1 MAKLSFIVTLLAVL
15 NTSSAQLGQYNE
27 DAYYGQYFPYSK
39 YDKYNYRY
47 ESSDDYF
54 QRWYFQSRLEDD
66 FFELNQFLNGEFLIG
81 NSCPNEIYEQHKS
94 YLRYLFRIMSLS
106 YLIEA
111 KRNYQYTLRM
121 FGDENICQESFIEQ
135 MKKCSGKTK
144 DMKKFITNSQHVL
157 KELPEVL
164 VPLSESNKE
173 KIQLWLKNVSE
184 EKPLNLSQ
192 KRLIHYCKDN
202 DCIYQKSKIS
212 SFFKEICSQEDQLIE
227 TICSEKDKL
236 YGISYAPEAYNLL
249 MNSSALKVIKP
260 AHYQVGCLRRF
271 VLENKRKET
280 LSTPLKYIYR
290 YIYAEKTSDEK
301 APMEGNL
308 FMIGALKEFES
319 KGLKNIFNAK
329 EVSIKETKKI
339 VKKPDE
345 KPKIEKIKLPKTKMK
360 PSKTKA
366 SKVVKVAKKKP
377 QKLSSFKEASL
388 YLSRN
393 NLDELELDMAKFKFD
408 YTFTLKQHEQY
419 RERVKKVSR
428 FKTLKELKKFD
439 KLGSKEAPVPLKF
452 LKYLIDEN
460 MHQGLF
466 NIINVIGDNF
476 YVLNDIDEKSHIE
489 KIQLLNTRNTNFSW
503 QIKILKNDL

>member
-1 MAKLSFIVTLLAVL
+1 MT
-15 NTSSAQLGQYNE
+15 
-27 DAYYGQYFPYSK
+27 
-39 YDKYNYRY
+39 
-47 ESSDDYF
+47 
-54 QRWYFQSRLEDD
+54 
-66 FFELNQFLNGEFLIG
+66 
-81 NSCPNEIYEQHKS
+81 
-94 YLRYLFRIMSLS
+94 
-106 YLIEA
+106 
-111 KRNYQYTLRM
+111 
-121 FGDENICQESFIEQ
+121 
-135 MKKCSGKTK
+135 
-144 DMKKFITNSQHVL
+144 
-157 KELPEVL
+157 
-164 VPLSESNKE
+164 
-173 KIQLWLKNVSE
+173 
-184 EKPLNLSQ
+184 
-192 KRLIHYCKDN
+192 
-202 DCIYQKSKIS
+202 
-212 SFFKEICSQEDQLIE
+212 
-227 TICSEKDKL
+227 
-236 YGISYAPEAYNLL
+236 
-249 MNSSALKVIKP
+249 
-260 AHYQVGCLRRF
+260 
-271 VLENKRKET
+271 
-280 LSTPLKYIYR
+280 
-290 YIYAEKTSDEK
+290 
-301 APMEGNL
+301 
-308 FMIGALKEFES
+308 
-319 KGLKNIFNAK
+319 
-329 EVSIKETKKI
+329 KI

-388 YLSRN
+388 YLARN

-428 FKTLKELKKFD
+428 FTTLKELKKFD